1 MQLSK
6 RLQAVAD
13 MVPKGSKVAN
23 IGCDHAYVSLYLVQ
37 NHIAE
42 TVIAM
47 DVNKG
52 PLQKA
57 KENVEKYECSDL
69 IDLRLSDGAMELQQG
84 EADVLLIAGMGGG
97 LVQKIL
103 SDSIA
108 IVRECRALVL
118 QPQSEVANVRKYV
131 DKLGFQ
137 IVEEKILI
145 DEGKFYMMFR
155 AEQMGKCSK
164 SIEQQCLDGLSEEY
178 LKQEEKF
185 TENQALKKMNNLNK
199 KNSNMSETEYKYG
212 KLLLEQKDRCL
223 YEFLKKEKRKYK
235 RILEQLE
242 KSDMNK
248 NKEQYEKMKQEYK
261 DCKEGLRYYEM

>member
-1 MQLSK
+1 MHLSK

-13 MVPKGSKVAN
+13 MVPKNGRTAD

-42 TVIAM
+42 KVIAM

-57 KENVEKYECSDL
+57 KENVEKYGCSDM
-69 IDLRLSDGAMELQQG
+69 IDLRLSDGAEKLAPK

-103 SDSIA
+103 SER
-108 IVRECRALVL
+108 REVVKECKALIL
-118 QPQSEVANVRKYV
+118 QPQSEIVNVRKYV
-131 DKLGFQ
+131 MGIGFQ

-155 AEQMGKCSK
+155 AENNKAKELEAKETKGKEAEI
-164 SIEQQCLDGLSEEY
+164 IETKTAKAETA
-178 LKQEEKF
+178 KT
-185 TENQALKKMNNLNK
+185 TEWT
-199 KNSNMSETEYKYG
+199 ETEYKYG
-212 KLLLEQKDRCL
+212 KLLLESKDSCL
-223 YEFLKKEKRKYK
+223 HEFLNKEKKKYEQ
-235 RILEQLE
+235 ILAQLEQ
-242 KSDMNK
+242 SDRDK
-248 NKEQYEKMKQEYK
+248 NKVQYEKMKQEYEY
-261 DCKEGLRYYEM
+261 CKEGLKYYEM

>member
-1 MQLSK
+1 MHLSK

-13 MVPKGSKVAN
+13 MVPEKSRAAD

-42 TVIAM
+42 KVIAM

-57 KENVEKYECSDL
+57 KENVEKYGCSDV
-69 IDLRLSDGAMELQQG
+69 IDLRLSDGAEKLEPG

-103 SDSIA
+103 SERME
-108 IVRECRALVL
+108 VVKECKALIL
-118 QPQSEVANVRKYV
+118 QPQSEIANVRKYV
-131 DKLGFQ
+131 TGIGFQ

-155 AEQMGKCSK
+155 AEKEETK
-164 SIEQQCLDGLSEEY
+164 AEIIEKENAEI
-178 LKQEEKF
+178 KEK
-185 TENQALKKMNNLNK
+185 EDKKIEK
-199 KNSNMSETEYKYG
+199 KNTEIKETESIKTKRTELSETEYRYG
-212 KLLLEQKDRCL
+212 RLLLERKDSCL
-223 YEFLKKEKRKYK
+223 HEFLNKEKKKYEQ
-235 RILEQLE
+235 ILAQLEQ
-242 KSDMNK
+242 SDRDK
-248 NKEQYEKMKQEYK
+248 NKVQYEKMKQEYEY
-261 DCKEGLRYYEM
+261 CKEGLKYYEM

>member
-1 MQLSK
+1 MHLSK

-13 MVPKGSKVAN
+13 MVPEKSRAAD

-42 TVIAM
+42 KVIAM

-57 KENVEKYECSDL
+57 KENVEKYGCSDV
-69 IDLRLSDGAMELQQG
+69 IDLRLSDGAEKLEPG

-103 SDSIA
+103 SERME
-108 IVRECRALVL
+108 VVKECKALIL
-118 QPQSEVANVRKYV
+118 QPQSEIANVRKYV
-131 DKLGFQ
+131 TEIGFQ

-155 AEQMGKCSK
+155 AEK
-164 SIEQQCLDGLSEEY
+164 EEI
-178 LKQEEKF
+178 KE
-185 TENQALKKMNNLNK
+185 TEAETIKIKRTEL
-199 KNSNMSETEYKYG
+199 SETEYRYG
-212 KLLLEQKDRCL
+212 RLLLERKDSCL
-223 YEFLKKEKRKYK
+223 HEFLNKEKKKYEQ
-235 RILEQLE
+235 ILEQLE
-242 KSDMNK
+242 KSDKDK
-248 NKEQYEKMKQEYK
+248 NKVQFEKMKQEYEY
-261 DCKEGLRYYEM
+261 CKEGLKYYEM

>member
-13 MVPKGSKVAN
+13 MVPKGSKAAD

-37 NHIAE
+37 NHIARN
-42 TVIAM
+42 VIAM

-57 KENVEKYECSDL
+57 KENVEKYGYHDV
-69 IDLRLSDGAMELQQG
+69 IDLRLSDGAKKLQKE

-103 SDSIA
+103 SDSID
-108 IVRECRALVL
+108 IVKECKALIL
-118 QPQSEVANVRKYV
+118 QPQSEIANVRKYV
-131 DKLGFQ
+131 EKIGFQ
-137 IVEEKILI
+137 IVEEKILM

-155 AEQMGKCSK
+155 AEKT
-164 SIEQQCLDGLSEEY
+164 EENV
-178 LKQEEKF
+178 LE
-185 TENQALKKMNNLNK
+185 L
-199 KNSNMSETEYKYG
+199 SETEYKYG
-212 KLLLEQKDRCL
+212 KHLLEKKDACL
-223 YEFLKKEKRKYK
+223 HDFLKKEKKKYEQ
-235 RILEQLE
+235 ILAQLE

-248 NKEQYEKMKQEYK
+248 NKEQYEKMKQEYEY
-261 DCKEGLRYYEM
+261 CKEGLSYYEV

>member
-13 MVPKGSKVAN
+13 MVPRGSRVAD
-23 IGCDHAYVSLYLVQ
+23 IGCDHAYVSLYLVK
-37 NHIAE
+37 NRIAE
-42 TVIAM
+42 TVVAM

-57 KENVEKYECSDL
+57 KENIKKHGCSEY
-69 IDLRLSDGAMELQQG
+69 IDTRLSDGAMELKQE

-103 SDSIA
+103 LDSIEL
-108 IVRECRALVL
+108 VKECKALVL

-131 DKLGFQ
+131 SKIGFQ

-155 AEQMGKCSK
+155 AEKMQNNCR
-164 SIEQQCLDGLSEEY
+164 IAEQKYSDGVNEEY
-178 LKQEEKF
+178 LNLKNWDSEKPG
-185 TENQALKKMNNLNK
+185 LKDISLNK
-199 KNSNMSETEYKYG
+199 KFLEMSETEYKYG
-212 KLLLEQKDRCL
+212 KLLLEKKDSCL
-223 YEFLKKEKRKYK
+223 HEFLKKEKKKYEQ
-235 RILEQLE
+235 ILDQLE
-242 KSDMNK
+242 KSDMCK
-248 NKEQYEKMKQEYK
+248 NKEQYEKMKQEYEY
-261 DCKEGLRYYEM
+261 CKEGLSYYEM